1 MCNLGIFTTL
11 EDSSPGRLRSQGI
24 LRNLSNMYGGLFSTE
39 PCVTLVFS
47 ELEVYSEPCQIF
59 MMENFIHNLV

>member
-1 MCNLGIFTTL
+1 MCNLGAFTTL
-11 EDSSPGRLRSQGI
+11 AYSSPGRLRAQGM
-24 LRNLSNMYGGLFSTE
+24 LRNLSNMYNGLFSTE

-47 ELEVYSEPCQIF
+47 EVKAYSEPCQIF